1 MILIQTIGE
10 DWFSAN
16 TLREVIGLSSKSSFI
31 RNYIKPAIEHG
42 LLTLENQDK
51 PNAPNQRYG
60 LTVKGKALYYEHR
73 DSIQNDPQI
82 VQADPQNGSQN
93 DPQKDVVV
101 GAIKNNNR
109 ISRAELAAIAECSES
124 TIKRRLKEWNIA
136 WLGHPKTGHWVLI
149 KDIQQRILKGIFNIN
164 DCCRSDYYGY
174 LCVVDIRRTLKFP
187 GVQKGNIHD
196 FQES

>member
-16 TLREVIGLSSKSSFI
+16 TLCEVIGLSSKSSFI

-82 VQADPQNGSQN
+82 VQVDPQNGSQN
-93 DPQKDVVV
+93 DPQKDAVV

-136 WLGHPKTGHWVLI
+136 WLGHPLSLI
-149 KDIQQRILKGIFNIN
+149 HI
-164 DCCRSDYYGY
+164 
-174 LCVVDIRRTLKFP
+174 
-187 GVQKGNIHD
+187 
-196 FQES
+196 

>member
-16 TLREVIGLSSKSSFI
+16 TLCEVIGLSSKSSFI

-73 DSIQNDPQI
+73 DSIQN
-82 VQADPQNGSQN
+82 G
-93 DPQKDVVV
+93 PQKDAVV

-149 KDIQQRILKGIFNIN
+149 KDIQ
-164 DCCRSDYYGY
+164 
-174 LCVVDIRRTLKFP
+174 
-187 GVQKGNIHD
+187 
-196 FQES
+196 